1 MEFFKAF
8 KLLSISS
15 IRNFSEDL
23 CARSSYTLL
32 LESKILQRN
41 SLTLRDKYLYN
52 AFRLFSCKNTCKSL
66 TDIPLSCNYVIFV
79 SLKSCGVI
87 LKSEF
92 LLALYRCSLS
102 WLKILLGCLGSGSS
116 GNSLFSSG
124 DLAFLLA

>member
-52 AFRLFSCKNTCKSL
+52 AFRLF
-66 TDIPLSCNYVIFV
+66 
-79 SLKSCGVI
+79 
-87 LKSEF
+87 F
-92 LLALYRCSLS
+92 LQEYL
-102 WLKILLGCLGSGSS
+102 
-116 GNSLFSSG
+116 
-124 DLAFLLA
+124 